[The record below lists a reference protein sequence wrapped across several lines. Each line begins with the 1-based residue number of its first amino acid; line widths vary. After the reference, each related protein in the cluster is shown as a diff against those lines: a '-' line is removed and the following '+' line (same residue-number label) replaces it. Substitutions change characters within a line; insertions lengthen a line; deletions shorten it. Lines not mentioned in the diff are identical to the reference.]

1 MKKKEQAEQ
10 TRLKILHAAI
20 GEIHHKGYKAASL
33 DHILAATD
41 LTKGALYHHFSDKR
55 ELAHAILEEYLRML
69 VDVYWIKPLDDC
81 ADPVACLQDLIA
93 RNIAGM
99 PDDEVFYGCLLNNLA
114 NETSGTDEE
123 LRAHIDQIYKSWE
136 TAFADALRK
145 GQKNGTVSKAIS
157 PDEVASFIVAAL
169 AGARSLA
176 KNSKSREPMIACGNS
191 LISYLGAVCKPL

>member
-20 GEIHHKGYKAASL
+20 QEIHHNGYKAASL
-33 DHILAATD
+33 DNILSTTE
-41 LTKGALYHHFSDKR
+41 LTKGALYYHFSDKR
-55 ELAHAILEEYLRML
+55 ELAHAILEEYLAML
-69 VDVYWIKPLDDC
+69 VDLFWIKPLADC
-81 ADPVACLQDLIA
+81 TDPVACLQDLIT

-123 LRAHIDQIYKSWE
+123 LRAHIDQIYCSWE
-136 TAFADALRK
+136 QAFADALRK
-145 GQKNGTVSKAIS
+145 GQENGTVSKKIN
-157 PDEVASFIVAAL
+157 PDHVANFIVAAL

-191 LISYLGAVCKPL
+191 LVSYLEAVCKPL

>member
-1 MKKKEQAEQ
+1 MKKKEQSEQ
-10 TRLKILHAAI
+10 TRLKILQAAI
-20 GEIHHKGYKAASL
+20 REIHHNGYKAASL
-33 DHILAATD
+33 DNILSSTD

-55 ELAHAILEEYLRML
+55 ELAHAIIEEYLRML
-69 VDVYWIKPLDDC
+69 VDQFWIKPLADC
-81 ADPVACLQDLIA
+81 TDPVTCLQDLIT

-123 LRAHIDQIYKSWE
+123 LRAHIDRIYKSWE
-136 TAFADALRK
+136 QAFADALRK
-145 GQKNGTVSKAIS
+145 GQNNGTVSTTIN
-157 PDEVASFIVAAL
+157 PDQVANFIVAAL

-191 LISYLGAVCKPL
+191 LVTYLGAVCKPL